1 MPEAQV
7 EMGTNPDAVR
17 ILESDRN
24 VLLAQAPTSNVV
36 VTLRSSRDLGVL
48 GGDVQRLLAE
58 VDPSLAAGRVQTMD
72 AVVSASLGS
81 ESFVTLLAS
90 LFAVVALL
98 LAVVGLYGVVSYGV
112 SHRLREMGVR
122 VALGAVGSEISGL
135 VLKQSLIVVA
145 VGLVLGT
152 IAGTGVTRLMENLLF
167 GVSPTDPWTFA
178 LVGLTLATVA
188 TAAAAIPARRAAR
201 VDPITVLRAD

>member
-1 MPEAQV
+1 
-7 EMGTNPDAVR
+7 MGTNPDAVR

-90 LFAVVALL
+90 LFAVVAPL

-122 VALGAVGSEISGL
+122 VALGAVGSDISGL

>member
-1 MPEAQV
+1 
-7 EMGTNPDAVR
+7 
-17 ILESDRN
+17 
-24 VLLAQAPTSNVV
+24 
-36 VTLRSSRDLGVL
+36 
-48 GGDVQRLLAE
+48 
-58 VDPSLAAGRVQTMD
+58 
-72 AVVSASLGS
+72 
-81 ESFVTLLAS
+81 
-90 LFAVVALL
+90 L

-122 VALGAVGSEISGL
+122 VALGAVGSDISGL

>member
-1 MPEAQV
+1 
-7 EMGTNPDAVR
+7 MGTNPDAVR

-24 VLLAQAPTSNVV
+24 VLLAQAPTPNVV

-122 VALGAVGSEISGL
+122 VALGAVGSDISGL

>member
-1 MPEAQV
+1 
-7 EMGTNPDAVR
+7 MGTNPDAVR

-24 VLLAQAPTSNVV
+24 VLLAQAPTPNVV

>member
-7 EMGTNPDAVR
+7 EMGTNPAAVR
-17 ILESDRN
+17 PLESDRN

-90 LFAVVALL
+90 LFAVVAPL

-122 VALGAVGSEISGL
+122 VALGAVGSDISGL

-152 IAGTGVTRLMENLLF
+152 IAGTGVTRNLLF

>member
-1 MPEAQV
+1 
-7 EMGTNPDAVR
+7 MGTNPDAVR

>member
-1 MPEAQV
+1 M
-7 EMGTNPDAVR
+7 
-17 ILESDRN
+17 
-24 VLLAQAPTSNVV
+24 AP
-36 VTLRSSRDLGVL
+36 
-48 GGDVQRLLAE
+48 
-58 VDPSLAAGRVQTMD
+58 
-72 AVVSASLGS
+72 
-81 ESFVTLLAS
+81 
-90 LFAVVALL
+90 L

-122 VALGAVGSEISGL
+122 VALGAVGSDISGL

-152 IAGTGVTRLMENLLF
+152 IAGTGVTRNLLF